1 MRQIF
6 PYRMPT
12 LLLSLGIQILG
23 CFVLW
28 LCYPPIASQ
37 AQAAAPITPSGLNTQ
52 VDLSQT
58 PPAGIT
64 QYDITGGTRPGDGA
78 NLFHSF
84 GDFNVPH
91 ITIANFLN
99 ESGMTTSNILGRVT
113 GGNISNIFGTI
124 QTTGFGNANL
134 FLMNSAGF
142 LFGPNAT
149 INVGGMMAFTSADY
163 IKLADGTR
171 FNLIP
176 STSADALLT
185 ASPIAAFGFLGSNP
199 GAITVQG
206 SQFTVTEGAGI
217 SLIGGDIRVQ
227 SGTLD
232 NGTVQPARLIAPGGQ
247 TNLTSVAS
255 AGEVSMNIGGGQPP
269 RSTIGGHTDFGNIS
283 LSQGAS
289 IDTSADTAGRIFIRA
304 GHLMMDDASIKAIS
318 VNGQGGGNNTPK
330 TSPAISI
337 TAETIVLR
345 NGALIRAD
353 SHGRG
358 AGGDITLNVDTLTT
372 QAGVNRLPLNP
383 TNNFNFAGNFIASDS
398 RSMDAG
404 AGPAGKITIQ
414 GVGGPGTAAT
424 SVLLKDTSISSRI
437 FGGTAATMPSAITI
451 TADSLV
457 LTNEGLPGGGR
468 AATIVANTIGP
479 APAGH
484 IALNVNTLRGN
495 VNPDETP
502 IEGSK
507 TVFII
512 TNNDPGDTAGPT
524 GTITISGIR
533 PESTDAARLVVLDNT
548 HISSGVDGGT
558 TRTAPGTITITT
570 DTLSLSNDAGIFTS
584 TFGEATTPAG
594 NILLNVNTLRAH
606 IRPDGTLITGKP
618 RVFIDSSSESGQAGS
633 VTISGIGPETTD
645 AAKQLALNNI
655 ELNTVVF
662 GGTPNTPPATITLR
676 ADSIH
681 LTDSK
686 NIKTDT
692 RGAAPAG
699 NLVFTANTFLADE
712 ATKIS
717 SSSSAAGPG
726 GTITITAD
734 QSVVLNNGSSIS
746 ASSTG
751 AGNAGNISINAGH
764 QLDVM
769 GNSSVKTEAA
779 QTSGGNIDIQA
790 VDSIRLV
797 NSSISTSVLGG
808 VGSGGNIT
816 IDPNVVVLQNSQ
828 VIAQAVQG
836 AGGNITITTPLFLA
850 DSGSLLSASSQLG
863 LNGNV
868 TIQSPTSNLSESL
881 GTLPSQPSQAQALL
895 TQRCA
900 ALANGQTSSFV
911 VAGREQLPSN
921 HGGWLTSPLAFAA
934 LGESLDSGPA
944 VASIPAVMAIA
955 ADDTS
960 TVSLRRLTP
969 AGFLMANFA
978 DSAATGCHS

>member
-1 MRQIF
+1 MWQTS

-12 LLLSLGIQILG
+12 LLLSLVIQVLG
-23 CFVLW
+23 SFVLW

-37 AQAAAPITPSGLNTQ
+37 VQAAAPITPSGLNTQ

-91 ITIANFLN
+91 TTIANFLN

-134 FLMNSAGF
+134 FLMNPAGF

-149 INVGGMMAFTSADY
+149 INVGGMVAFTSADY
-163 IKLADGTR
+163 MKLADGARLTA
-171 FNLIP
+171 IP
-176 STSADALLT
+176 NVAADTLLT

-206 SQFTVTEGAGI
+206 SQFTVSEGRGI
-217 SLIGGDIRVQ
+217 SMVGGDFTIQ
-227 SGTLD
+227 AGTLD
-232 NGTVQPARLIAPGGQ
+232 DGTVRPAQLAAPGGQ
-247 TNLTSVAS
+247 IILASVAA
-255 AGEVSMNIGGGQPP
+255 AGEVSMNNGGGQPP
-269 RSTIGGHTDFGNIS
+269 QPTMGGLTALGNIS

-289 IDTSADTAGRIFIRA
+289 IDTSADTAGPIFIRS
-304 GHLMMDDASIKAIS
+304 GHLLMDDASIKAIS
-318 VNGQGGGNNTPK
+318 VNGQSGGIDTPK

-358 AGGDITLNVDTLTT
+358 AAGDITLNVDTLTT

-383 TNNFNFAGNFIASDS
+383 TNNFNFTGNFIASDS
-398 RSMDAG
+398 RSADAG

-457 LTNEGLPGGGR
+457 LTNEGTPGGGR
-468 AATIVANTIGP
+468 AANIVANTIGS

-495 VNPDETP
+495 ANPDETP
-502 IEGSK
+502 IGEAK
-507 TVFII
+507 AVFII

-533 PESTDAARLVVLDNT
+533 PESTDAAKLVVLDNT
-548 HISSGVDGGT
+548 FITSGVDGGT
-558 TRTAPGTITITT
+558 AETAPGTITITT
-570 DTLSLSNDAGIFTS
+570 DTLSMSNDARIFTS

-606 IRPDGTLITGKP
+606 IRPDGTLITGTP

-633 VTISGIGPETTD
+633 ITISGIGPETTD

-662 GGTPNTPPATITLR
+662 GGAPNTAPATISLT

-686 NIKTDT
+686 NINTDT

-699 NLVFTANTFLADE
+699 NLIFTANTFLADE

-726 GTITITAD
+726 GTISVIAD
-734 QSVVLNNGSSIS
+734 QSITLNNGS
-746 ASSTG
+746 
-751 AGNAGNISINAGH
+751 
-764 QLDVM
+764 
-769 GNSSVKTEAA
+769 
-779 QTSGGNIDIQA
+779 
-790 VDSIRLV
+790 
-797 NSSISTSVLGG
+797 
-808 VGSGGNIT
+808 
-816 IDPNVVVLQNSQ
+816 
-828 VIAQAVQG
+828 
-836 AGGNITITTPLFLA
+836 
-850 DSGSLLSASSQLG
+850 
-863 LNGNV
+863 
-868 TIQSPTSNLSESL
+868 
-881 GTLPSQPSQAQALL
+881 
-895 TQRCA
+895 
-900 ALANGQTSSFV
+900 
-911 VAGREQLPSN
+911 
-921 HGGWLTSPLAFAA
+921 
-934 LGESLDSGPA
+934 
-944 VASIPAVMAIA
+944 
-955 ADDTS
+955 
-960 TVSLRRLTP
+960 
-969 AGFLMANFA
+969 
-978 DSAATGCHS
+978 